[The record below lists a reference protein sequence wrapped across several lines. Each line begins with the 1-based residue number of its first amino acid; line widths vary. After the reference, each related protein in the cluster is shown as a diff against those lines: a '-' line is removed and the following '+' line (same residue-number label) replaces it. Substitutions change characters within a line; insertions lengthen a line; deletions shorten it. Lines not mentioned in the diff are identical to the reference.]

1 MGSPQLLSQCDRVRG
16 PDLSE
21 CAVCSLL
28 WYQVGWVPPQWRTH
42 WGPLHRLGIPCLLPS
57 FSFLTH
63 LDLEK
68 QSGIIFITLWTRPR
82 LQVINHGLSSLPGW
96 RSICSLSVLPLE
108 TQAYVGTEK
117 NRGKMGLERGDKRVF
132 TKTFPFSVH
141 MGSLGTLMCSNVAQ
155 GIASYHFCP

>member
-1 MGSPQLLSQCDRVRG
+1 MYVCNASLMILKYYPIQSVSLSVCLTDWLSVLSISPGLSRHLTSNLLMFFFHICRVLGSYATTNGHFPTAPWSSFSIPLLLWEAPSFWASVTVRD

-28 WYQVGWVPPQWRTH
+28 WYQVGWVSPQWRTH

-63 LDLEK
+63 WDLEK

-82 LQVINHGLSSLPGW
+82 W
-96 RSICSLSVLPLE
+96 
-108 TQAYVGTEK
+108 
-117 NRGKMGLERGDKRVF
+117 
-132 TKTFPFSVH
+132 
-141 MGSLGTLMCSNVAQ
+141 
-155 GIASYHFCP
+155 